1 MSDFE
6 LRRRLQGLKVDRHPS
21 KDLWPAIAARLEVPA
36 WRPERPARHVMLPWA
51 AVAAVA
57 LTVAAGVWFTGH
69 LGAMLGVHQAQPIA
83 AAPAEA
89 PDAAPV
95 AASVPAPP
103 AAAMLLR
110 GEAHAL
116 QASYDAALATMSAER
131 PRRVVRDESPEL
143 AAAARELDAATA
155 QLNAALA
162 AEPDATYLVELLKR
176 THERRVALAKLGLH
190 SA

>member
-6 LRRRLQGLKVDRHPS
+6 LRRRLQGLKADRHPA
-21 KDLWPAIAARLEVPA
+21 KDLWPAIAARLDTPA
-36 WRPERPARHVMLPWA
+36 WRPARPARHVLLPWT

-57 LTVAAGVWFTGH
+57 LAVVAGVWLAGH
-69 LGAMLGVHQAQPIA
+69 LGDMVGAQRGQ
-83 AAPAEA
+83 
-89 PDAAPV
+89 PV
-95 AASVPAPP
+95 AASAHAMQPP
-103 AAAMLLR
+103 TAAVLLR

-116 QASYDAALATMSAER
+116 QASYDAALAAVAAER
-131 PRRVVRDESPEL
+131 PARAAATDSPEL

-176 THERRVALAKLGLH
+176 TQERRVALAKLGLR